1 MVSSGDVWSGVA
13 GQGKVRM
20 RNTYFTIEGIGRFLW
35 YRRMPVNEWRVLRQY
50 VYARDAGRCRYC
62 DVQVELFKCHIHH
75 VQPLEEGGTNHPTNL
90 KVLCVPCHK
99 KRHPFMLT
107 PLDRLP

>member
-1 MVSSGDVWSGVA
+1 MYGEA
-13 GQGKVRM
+13 RM

-35 YRRMPVNEWRVLRQY
+35 HRRMPINEWRVLRQY
-50 VYARDAGRCRYC
+50 VYARDGGKCRYC
-62 DVQVELFKCHIHH
+62 GVAVELFQCHIHH
-75 VQPLEEGGTNHPTNL
+75 VQPLQEGGTNHPTNL
-90 KVLCVPCHK
+90 KVLCVPCHQ